1 MNEWLFRLIAMV
13 VSVASPELRKTLEQW
28 LVTLEETAKKTP
40 NKWDDLLVGMLKAL
54 LLGK

>member
-13 VSVASPELRKTLEQW
+13 VSVASPELRKSLEDLITTLEVQ
-28 LVTLEETAKKTP
+28 AKKTP